1 MHVLMRD
8 EKEGRKKQARSNKQH
23 GKATQHTQV
32 RTSLHAHAY
41 QVYTHIKYMYMH
53 VHVYGIDA
61 QDARNRHLQSFE
73 EWAVTQQEW
82 CHIYRGV
89 VTIAGYMLDWL
100 GHYE

>member
-1 MHVLMRD
+1 MDVLMRD
-8 EKEGRKKQARSNKQH
+8 EKEGRKKEASKVKQTTRQSNTAHPRQD
-23 GKATQHTQV
+23 V
-32 RTSLHAHAY
+32 TSC
-41 QVYTHIKYMYMH
+41 TRKYMYMH